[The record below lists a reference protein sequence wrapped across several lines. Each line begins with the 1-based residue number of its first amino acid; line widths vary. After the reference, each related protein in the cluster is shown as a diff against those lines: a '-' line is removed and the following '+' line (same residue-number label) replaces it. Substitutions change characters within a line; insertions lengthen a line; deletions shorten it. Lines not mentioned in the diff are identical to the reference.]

1 LETHFGNASL
11 REEQQGQHFACVE
24 IALMLKTAVFV
35 VASAGIAYISRA
47 SLRSPRSHGFYRFFA
62 WEAILALIVLN
73 VEHWFRDP
81 FSLHQIIS
89 WIFLIASAFLVV
101 HAVHLLRFI
110 GKPTEQRRDSEATIG
125 FEKTTELVAVGAYK
139 YIRHPMYSSLL
150 FLAWGVL
157 FKDLSWLSGIF
168 ALAAT
173 LFLVATAK
181 AEEAEDIRFF
191 GAAYQTYIKRTKRF
205 IPFLF

>member
-1 LETHFGNASL
+1 
-11 REEQQGQHFACVE
+11 
-24 IALMLKTAVFV
+24 MLKAILFV
-35 VASAGIAYISRA
+35 VASVGIAYISRA
-47 SLRSPRSHGFYRFFA
+47 SLRSPRSHGFHRFFA
-62 WEAILALIVLN
+62 WEAMLALILLN
-73 VEHWFRDP
+73 VECWFWDP
-81 FSLHQIIS
+81 FSLQQIIS

-101 HAVHLLRFI
+101 QAVHLLRNL
-110 GKPTEQRRDSEATIG
+110 GKPTAQRSDDEASIG
-125 FEKTTELVAVGAYK
+125 FEKTTQLVVVGAYK

-150 FLAWGVL
+150 FLTWGVL

-181 AEEAEDIRFF
+181 AEEAENIRFF
-191 GAAYQTYIKRTKRF
+191 GTSYQAYIEQTKMF

>member
-1 LETHFGNASL
+1 
-11 REEQQGQHFACVE
+11 
-24 IALMLKTAVFV
+24 MLKTAVFV
-35 VASAGIAYISRA
+35 VASAGIVYLSRA

-81 FSLHQIIS
+81 FSLHQIVS

-205 IPFLF
+205 IPFVF